1 MRLFVVN
8 AEFSLTQNKQFKNTT
23 CQVGIPQ
30 RERNQHCNLT
40 RKFGMNIGANPN
52 KIDQEQMFCQ
62 AEEGFAHDRP
72 KQKHSDCCVK
82 VEEGGEIIENTC
94 LMAM

>member
-30 RERNQHCNLT
+30 RERNQHYNPT

-52 KIDQEQMFCQ
+52 EIDQE
-62 AEEGFAHDRP
+62 
-72 KQKHSDCCVK
+72 
-82 VEEGGEIIENTC
+82 
-94 LMAM
+94 